1 MITKFY
7 SKSKNTKLIGVY
19 KMDVNKII
27 EESINAVIGVTT
39 NTEVTGTPEVIE
51 ESVASKVKEAADNAG
66 IATHLKDVDP
76 AKTGAL
82 AAALAAGVG
91 AVALAKKLRASGQ
104 KKRIQGNSPSA
115 GVVPGLNA
123 AEAAVEKAAAVPG
136 KVAASARATGTKL
149 KTKAQHAAKTAELNY
164 TFAKG
169 AAKDKANQALDKG
182 YGSLKA
188 KMK

>member
-1 MITKFY
+1 
-7 SKSKNTKLIGVY
+7 
-19 KMDVNKII
+19 MDINKII
-27 EESINAVIGVTT
+27 EESINAVIGETT
-39 NTEVTGTPEVIE
+39 IMESSEVVE

-91 AVALAKKLRASGQ
+91 AVALAKKLRSSGQ
-104 KKRIQGNSPSA
+104 RKRIQGNSPSA

-136 KVAASARATGTKL
+136 KAAKAARAAGTKL
-149 KTKAQHAAKTAELNY
+149 KTRAQHAARTADLNY
-164 TFAKG
+164 NFAKG
-169 AAKDKANQALDKG
+169 VLKDKANQALDKG
-182 YGSLKA
+182 YGTLKA